1 MQHIYSWYHE
11 SRSVRTLS
19 ISTHKM
25 KTEKQLEDQLWRVA
39 QKLREKGNVN
49 TLVKLYKRATDDIT
63 RFYLTYNISKVM

>member
-1 MQHIYSWYHE
+1 
-11 SRSVRTLS
+11 
-19 ISTHKM
+19 M

-63 RFYLTYNISKVM
+63 RFYLTYNISKVMWKTMEDTDALLRGRFNQP